1 MPLNEA
7 LGVCADGKVL
17 PEEIN
22 EAEAIGKSLFE
33 NFDSVDFRAF
43 CNNFDEI
50 PHFDEVVDIFGKSLD
65 SDQKKIIYD
74 YLKKIALSD
83 DDFDETEQKLLENLS
98 NKWKLKI
105 K

>member
-1 MPLNEA
+1 MFS
-7 LGVCADGKVL
+7 V
-17 PEEIN
+17 I
-22 EAEAIGKSLFE
+22 LFCSRIHF
-33 NFDSVDFRAF
+33 NHFGA
-43 CNNFDEI
+43 FDEI